1 MSPGKSRLGQLML
14 VFTLSGLSGL
24 IYQSIWSHYLGL
36 TLGHAAYAQTLVLAI
51 FMGGL
56 ALGSWLASHWVR
68 RLDNAVRVYARVELV
83 IGVFALGFHPLCQA
97 YTTNSQDVVLP
108 SLSPSLVHA
117 YQWGSSALLI
127 LPQCVLLGT
136 TFPLIASACIRVERG
151 EGRSLGGL
159 YFSNSLGAA
168 IGALVATFVLLPW
181 IGMPGAMAF
190 AGVVNLLVATRAWS
204 LSRAEPGDD
213 AGSAPARQENAHAP
227 VGWLRRGVLL
237 AAAITGA
244 TSFVYEVVW
253 VRMLNMALGTTLHSF
268 ELMLAAFILGLAAG
282 GYWIHRRG
290 DSSPNT
296 LWLAGVSQ
304 VLMGL
309 CALASALAFAHSFA
323 FVGWLVGVLPRT
335 DAGYG
340 WFNLGSA
347 SVALLVMFPT
357 AFFAG
362 STLPLFTM
370 SLLRRG
376 QGERAVGW
384 VYASNTLGAIVGVF
398 AVVHLLIPILG
409 LRLSLLLAA
418 SVDIALGV
426 VLLAWFGEGRAQLDK
441 RLGLAAGLAM
451 LVVALLFG
459 RVDPLAAASGV
470 YRDGKLLDARHDR
483 VRFLADGKTATVAVF
498 ESGDGRGITIATNGK
513 PDAGMTRSF
522 RLEPLADEVTMV
534 MLGALP
540 LALHEHPTDVAA
552 IGWGSGLTTHT
563 VLGSPRVKRMETVEI
578 EPAMVHGARSFGER
592 VRRAYEDPRSHI
604 VYEDAR
610 TWFSAARRKYDV
622 IISEPSN
629 PWVSGV
635 ASLYTEEFYGFTGH
649 HLKPGGLFVQW
660 LQSYEISDELQARMV
675 SALLKRFRYA
685 DAYLTNSTDLVL
697 VASDSPLPPV
707 DWKRLSYDDL
717 ETELARV
724 GLVNDQALALRR
736 VGGRGVLEAYVRMN
750 GAQVGHSDFYP
761 EVALRAPLARYK
773 GDFALEL
780 PSLGQNGMPVLDAV
794 DGRKVPNFDDI
805 VPWDRSSSQVAYQVY
820 SKVVNQAFHDPRAM
834 ADLKSGNGRSEAKAI
849 ESLLALSRQPVA
861 MESMPR
867 WSANLAQLAQ
877 FGPGA
882 LAPEDLKSSWIDA
895 TWLSPGQGPLVSA
908 VMAAYRAA
916 ALRDAAGMRA
926 NATQVLADATAPI
939 APQMREQMLV
949 IALAGAAGQ
958 GDRPGMLAL
967 QSKYGRAIPASDTYD
982 LVRRFLLAWA
992 QPGS

>member
-1 MSPGKSRLGQLML
+1 MA

-56 ALGSWLASHWVR
+56 ALGSWLASSWVR
-68 RLDNAVRVYARVELV
+68 RLENAVRAYALVELA
-83 IGVFALGFHPLCQA
+83 IGVFAFLFHPLFQA
-97 YTTNSQDVVLP
+97 YTAYSQDVVLP
-108 SLSPSLVHA
+108 SLSPGLVHA

-136 TFPLIASACIRVERG
+136 TFPLIASACIRVESG

-168 IGALVATFVLLPW
+168 IGALAATFVLLPW

-190 AGVVNLLVATRAWS
+190 AGVVNVVVAALAWS
-204 LSRAEPGDD
+204 LSRAETD
-213 AGSAPARQENAHAP
+213 AVVNATAARKEEASPAG
-227 VGWLRRGVLL
+227 GWLLRGVLL

-244 TSFVYEVVW
+244 TSFVYEIVW

-290 DSSPNT
+290 DSSVNT

-304 VLMGL
+304 VLMGV
-309 CALASALAFAHSFA
+309 CALASAVAFAHSFD
-323 FVGWLVGVLPRT
+323 FVGWLVRVLPRS
-335 DAGYG
+335 DAGYA

-347 SVALLVMFPT
+347 SLALLVMFPT

-370 SLLRRG
+370 SLLRSG

-384 VYASNTLGAIVGVF
+384 VYAANTLGAIAGVF
-398 AVVHLLIPILG
+398 AVVHLLIPVMG

-418 SVDIALGV
+418 CADIALGL
-426 VLLAWFGEGRAQLDK
+426 VLLAWFGEGRAQFDK
-441 RLGLAAGLAM
+441 RLGLAAGLGM

-459 RVDPLAAASGV
+459 RVDPLVAASGV

-498 ESGDGRGITIATNGK
+498 ETGDGRGLTIATNGK
-513 PDAGMTRSF
+513 PDAGMAPDF
-522 RLEPLADEVTMV
+522 RAEPLSDEVTMV

-540 LALHEHPTDVAA
+540 LALHEHPEQVAA

-563 VLGSPRVKRMETVEI
+563 LLGSPRVKRVETVEI
-578 EPAMVHGARSFGER
+578 EPAMVHGARNFGDR
-592 VRRAYEDPRSHI
+592 VKRAYEDPRSHI

-610 TWFSAARRKYDV
+610 TWFSAARRQYDV

-635 ASLYTEEFYGFTGH
+635 ASLFTDEFYGFAGR

-675 SALLKRFRYA
+675 AALLKRFRYA
-685 DAYLTNSTDLVL
+685 DIYLTNSSDLLL
-697 VASDSPLPPV
+697 VASDSPLPAV

-717 ETELARV
+717 ETELQRV
-724 GLVNDQALALRR
+724 GLVNEQAFALRR
-736 VGGRGVLEAYVRMN
+736 MGGRSVLEAYVRMN
-750 GAQVGHSDFYP
+750 GAQAGHSDFYP
-761 EVALRAPLARYK
+761 EVALDAPRSRYK
-773 GDFALEL
+773 GESAFAL
-780 PSLGQNGMPVLDAV
+780 PMLGQNGMPVLDV
-794 DGRKVPNFDDI
+794 LDGRHVPDFEKVA
-805 VPWDRSSSQVAYQVY
+805 PWDRASSQVAFQVY
-820 SKVVNQAFHDPRAM
+820 SKVVNQAFTDPRAM
-834 ADLKSGNGRSEAKAI
+834 ADLKAGNERPEAKAI
-849 ESLLALSRQPVA
+849 ESLLGLSRQPVA
-861 MESMPR
+861 MQALPR
-867 WSANLAQLAQ
+867 WSASLAQLAQ

-882 LAPEDLKSSWIDA
+882 LSPVDLKDTWIDA
-895 TWLSPGQGPLVSA
+895 SWLAPGQGALVSA

-926 NATQVLADATAPI
+926 HATAVLADATAPI
-939 APQMREQMLV
+939 APRMREQMLV
-949 IALAGAAGQ
+949 IALCGAAGQ
-958 GDRPGMLAL
+958 GDRAGMLAL
-967 QSKYGRAIPASDTYD
+967 QAKFGRSIPASDNYA

-992 QPGS
+992 RRD